1 MNTFDRYAPFI
12 QEYIYRNRWDDLR
25 TVQNEACTLLMDTE
39 DHVIIASGTA
49 SGKTE
54 AAFFPVLTLLCNAPS
69 ASVSVLYISPLRAL
83 INDQFERLDLLLR
96 DSHIPVCAWH
106 GESSRSARA
115 KVLAK
120 PEGIVQ
126 ITPESLEALVTDHPE
141 QAAVL
146 FADLRFVMIDELH
159 AMAGTD
165 RGLQLQCL
173 LTRLERISGCLP
185 RRIGLS
191 ATLQDYAQAAK
202 WLGAGSSRN
211 VSCAGLTASSRKLS
225 LALEVFGNDEDKWEF
240 LYRQVYRRKCLIFT
254 NSRNGA
260 EEAVHRLREI
270 AAVRCEPDI
279 FHLHHGSLSKELRRE
294 TELAMKSS
302 SGPVVTAAT
311 MTLELGIDIGDL
323 DCIVQIGPPASVSG
337 FVQRL
342 GRSGRRSGRSRMLF
356 LEEQADNGNGGP
368 DSLPWDFLQTCSV
381 ILLYLEERWIEP
393 FVSRPKPFSLLA
405 HQTLAA
411 LKNTTGLRPA
421 ALARTVLTLP
431 AFSETITAEEY
442 QQLLR
447 HMLEKDYLERMEDGT
462 LIIGLEGEKYA
473 SSYEFYSVF
482 KDTASWTVRWEDRI
496 LGTLEECPQGDT
508 AFVLSGRSWQVTYA
522 DKGSHTIYVKPALAG
537 VMPRRFGRTGDVHS
551 QIVARIR
558 KILEE
563 DTIYPFLGPAAGQYL
578 REIRKNWN
586 SNPFHDQMILPDG
599 PESFWFCP
607 WSGSRETETLR
618 RLLTIGMMK
627 KYYGPDKEEA
637 ADQKE
642 TSGENPAALYP
653 VRVDGDRF
661 VLHIRTDRG
670 IQRYQDQAADFAAEL
685 DPENPSLVL
694 DKGEAP
700 ECDKYDFM
708 VPPALLRS
716 AFLHNQLAMT
726 DAVEILRQLRK
737 DCF

>member
-1 MNTFDRYAPFI
+1 MSTFSRYAPFI

-54 AAFFPVLTLLCNAPS
+54 AAFFPVLTLLCENPS

-83 INDQFERLDLLLR
+83 INDQFERLDLLLK
-96 DSHIPVCAWH
+96 DSHIPVRAWH

-115 KVLAK
+115 AALAC
-120 PEGIVQ
+120 PEGIIQ
-126 ITPESLEALVTDHPE
+126 ITPESLEALLTDHPE

-146 FADLRFVMIDELH
+146 FSDLRFVMIDELH

-191 ATLQDYAQAAK
+191 ATLQDYAQAAR
-202 WLGAGSSRN
+202 WLGAGSGRK
-211 VSCAGLTASSRKLS
+211 VSCAGLTGSSRKLS
-225 LALEVFGNDEDKWEF
+225 LALEVFQDDAEKWEF

-260 EEAVHRLREI
+260 EEAVHHLREI
-270 AAVRCEPDI
+270 AADRGDPDI

-294 TELAMKSS
+294 TELAMKNS

-323 DCIVQIGPPASVSG
+323 DCIVQIGPPVSVSG

-356 LEEQADNGNGGP
+356 LETPAGEGGSGP

-421 ALARTVLTLP
+421 GLARAVLTLP
-431 AFSETITAEEY
+431 AFSESISAEEY

-462 LIIGLEGEKYA
+462 LIIGLEGEKYT

-522 DKGSHTIYVKPALAG
+522 DKGSHTIVVDKDERRKCGVFSGEKTVEFLAALVLAALAG
-537 VMPRRFGRTGDVHS
+537 LRHRGHAHASDKVKAHIRDRRAV
-551 QIVARIR
+551 VEPA
-558 KILEE
+558 
-563 DTIYPFLGPAAGQYL
+563 LGL
-578 REIRKNWN
+578 HL
-586 SNPFHDQMILPDG
+586 HDDM
-599 PESFWFCP
+599 
-607 WSGSRETETLR
+607 
-618 RLLTIGMMK
+618 
-627 KYYGPDKEEA
+627 A
-637 ADQKE
+637 QK
-642 TSGENPAALYP
+642 L
-653 VRVDGDRF
+653 RF
-661 VLHIRTDRG
+661 VFVQRKLLFDERIALDKLARG
-670 IQRYQDQAADFAAEL
+670 KARRQSRALGVILNQVDHRVQAAVHRAVVVALIAEVL
-685 DPENPSLVL
+685 PQRTLLKMRDVDRVAHKLIHALVFRRR
-694 DKGEAP
+694 DRHDRHA
-700 ECDKYDFM
+700 
-708 VPPALLRS
+708 
-716 AFLHNQLAMT
+716 
-726 DAVEILRQLRK
+726 
-737 DCF
+737 

>member
-1 MNTFDRYAPFI
+1 MSTFSRYAPFI

-54 AAFFPVLTLLCNAPS
+54 AAFFPVLTLLCENPS

-83 INDQFERLDLLLR
+83 INDQFERLDLLLK
-96 DSHIPVCAWH
+96 DSHIPVRAWH

-115 KVLAK
+115 AALAC
-120 PEGIVQ
+120 PEGIIQ
-126 ITPESLEALVTDHPE
+126 ITPESLEALLTDHPE

-146 FADLRFVMIDELH
+146 FSDLRFVMIDELH

-191 ATLQDYAQAAK
+191 ATLQDYAQAAR
-202 WLGAGSSRN
+202 WLGAGSGRK
-211 VSCAGLTASSRKLS
+211 VSCAGLTGSSRKLS
-225 LALEVFGNDEDKWEF
+225 LALEVFQDDAEKWDF

-270 AAVRCEPDI
+270 AADRGDPDI

-294 TELAMKSS
+294 TELAMKNS

-323 DCIVQIGPPASVSG
+323 DCIVQIGPPVSVSG

-356 LEEQADNGNGGP
+356 LETPAGEGGSGGG
-368 DSLPWDFLQTCSV
+368 SLPWDFLQTCSV

-421 ALARTVLTLP
+421 GLARAVLTLP
-431 AFSETITAEEY
+431 AFSESVSAEEY

-447 HMLEKDYLERMEDGT
+447 HMLEKEYLERMEDGT
-462 LIIGLEGEKYA
+462 LIIGLEGEKYT

-482 KDTASWTVRWEDRI
+482 KDTASWTVRWEDRV

-522 DKGSHTIYVKPALAG
+522 DKSSHTIYVKPASAG

-551 QIVARIR
+551 RIAARIR
-558 KILEE
+558 QILEE
-563 DTIYPFLGPAAGQYL
+563 ETIYPFLGPEAGQYL
-578 REIRKNWN
+578 RDIRKKWK
-586 SNPFHDQMILPDG
+586 SVPSRGAMILPDG

-618 RLLTIGMMK
+618 RLLSIGMMK
-627 KYYGPDKEEA
+627 KYYGPADRTAVQTEEA
-637 ADQKE
+637 
-642 TSGENPAALYP
+642 G
-653 VRVDGDRF
+653 RF

-670 IQRYQDQAADFAAEL
+670 VQRYLDQAADFAAEL
-685 DPENPSLVL
+685 DPEDPSLVL
-694 DKGEAP
+694 EKDEAP

-716 AFLHNQLAMT
+716 AFLHNQLSMA
-726 DAVEILRQLRK
+726 DAVEILCSLRK
-737 DCF
+737 VRS